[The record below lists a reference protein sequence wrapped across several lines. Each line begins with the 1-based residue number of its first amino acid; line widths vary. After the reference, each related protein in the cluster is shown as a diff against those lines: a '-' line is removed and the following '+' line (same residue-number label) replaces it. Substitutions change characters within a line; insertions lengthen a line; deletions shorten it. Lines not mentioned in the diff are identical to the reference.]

1 MIEIRDLIGKPYAP
15 HGRGPDFFDCYGL
28 AIEVCRRFGK
38 RLQDKASK
46 ETDVLSNKSLIT
58 DMKATIHAS
67 KQHLPTAGSVV
78 VLRVVGHPCHIG
90 VCLGDGNFIHA
101 MKDLGVH
108 VDSLSSWKHRIE
120 GFYTWP

>member
-15 HGRGPDFFDCYGL
+15 HGRGPDYYDCYGA
-28 AIEVCRRFGK
+28 AIEACWWFGK
-38 RLQDKASK
+38 RLLDKAIKAIDS
-46 ETDVLSNKSLIT
+46 LSNASLID
-58 DMKATIHAS
+58 DMKATLHATRIE
-67 KQHLPTAGSVV
+67 QPVAGAVV
-78 VLRVVGHPCHIG
+78 VLRVAGLPCHIG